1 MSRSRRALFFIGIL
15 IIVALALIGSYFAL
29 IALGELDKDDGKDPS
44 PTKITYSFDIQT
56 KEYFGEVYGSCKVVR
71 SKNLLK
77 GHYDEI
83 TFTFD
88 ESTNTYNPKL
98 VIFNQNGQDVTS
110 EYQLSIK
117 KQYSESDTI
126 KLYVKPQQYVEFNGI
141 FADAYKDTASL
152 EYGYYLLGN
161 CSLQAEMDV
170 SSFNSKSKVANFNVK
185 VVDKNGNELDLFTL
199 DNVSYSST
207 LKDRVLKIKLFY
219 VESLGLSYYEVVEGS
234 LLEKHELKLKY
245 YGYEEW
251 SEIKI
256 YDELQK
262 EVTRYYDIIIVEY
275 N

>member
-15 IIVALALIGSYFAL
+15 IIVALAFIGSYFAL

-44 PTKITYSFDIQT
+44 PNKITYSFDIQT
-56 KEYFGEVYGSCKVVR
+56 KEFNGEVYGSCKVVR

-98 VIFNQNGQDVTS
+98 VILNQEGQDVTS

-117 KQYSESDTI
+117 KQYSNCDTI
-126 KLYVKPQQYVEFNGI
+126 KLYVQPQEFVEYNGI
-141 FADAYKDTASL
+141 VADAYKDTASL

-170 SSFNSKSKVANFNVK
+170 SSFDSKNYLARFTVK
-185 VVDKNGNELDLFTL
+185 VVNLEGYALDFFNVEGGEYVSHVKGRIIKLKVFYVKSLDLP
-199 DNVSYSST
+199 
-207 LKDRVLKIKLFY
+207 
-219 VESLGLSYYEVVEGS
+219 YYEIVEGS
-234 LLEKHELKLKY
+234 LLPLHELKLKY
-245 YGYEEW
+245 YGYSDW
-251 SEIKI
+251 CEIKI
-256 YDELQK
+256 YNELNK
-262 EVTRYYDIIIVEY
+262 DITYFYNVIIVEY